1 MHRQTKIFVVV
12 GHQKVTDNSRDLC
25 KRRFNRIQHLTS
37 IRSVTKVKEEMTE
50 MLYQR
55 TLNTKC
61 FSLDIFHTCYVKN
74 LLCSNVVALSSAEAF
89 PSSVVFALTLM

>member
-1 MHRQTKIFVVV
+1 MHRQTNILVVV
-12 GHQKVTDNSRDLC
+12 GHHTVTGNFRDLC

-61 FSLDIFHTCYVKN
+61 FSLDIFHSCHVKN
-74 LLCSNVVALSSAEAF
+74 LLSSNVVALSSAEAF

>member
-1 MHRQTKIFVVV
+1 MHRQTNILVVV
-12 GHQKVTDNSRDLC
+12 GHQTVIGNSRDLC

-74 LLCSNVVALSSAEAF
+74 LLSSNVVALSSAEAF